1 MSGTNTGAGAYTLGE
16 LALALGVDEVE
27 AAEIL
32 DEHGYEV
39 PAGGAPLALGA
50 EEYLELL
57 EAAPLDPD
65 ARDG

>member
-1 MSGTNTGAGAYTLGE
+1 MSGTNTGAGTYTLSE
-16 LALALGVDEVE
+16 LARALGVNEVE

-39 PAGGAPLALGA
+39 PTGGEPLTLGA
-50 EEYLELL
+50 EEYIELM

-65 ARDG
+65 GRDG

>member
-1 MSGTNTGAGAYTLGE
+1 MSENRSAGAYTLSE
-16 LALALGVDEVE
+16 LAQALGVDEVE

-39 PAGGAPLALGA
+39 PVGDARLALDA
-50 EEYLELL
+50 EEYLDLI

-65 ARDG
+65 EAHG